1 MHATSEI
8 VNRAIKY
15 LVEGL
20 FVAIAAIFVP
30 RHRLP
35 WDEILTLGVVAAAVF
50 AILDVV
56 SPEHR
61 GYGAP
66 GRGLRYWREPGRF
79 PWCSTLKSLLIL
91 NSK

>member
-56 SPEHR
+56 SPSI
-61 GYGAP
+61 GATARQGAGFGIGANLVGFP
-66 GRGLRYWREPGRF
+66 GARL
-79 PWCSTLKSLLIL
+79 
-91 NSK
+91 